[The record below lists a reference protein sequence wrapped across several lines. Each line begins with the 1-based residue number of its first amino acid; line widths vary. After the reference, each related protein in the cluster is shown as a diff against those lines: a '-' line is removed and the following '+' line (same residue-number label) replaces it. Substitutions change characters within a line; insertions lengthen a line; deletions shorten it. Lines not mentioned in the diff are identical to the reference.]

1 MGLEDA
7 ESDFNC
13 MKVGSSEGFVID
25 TIAFFLDKTI
35 L

>member
-13 MKVGSSEGFVID
+13 MKVDSSEGSVVD
-25 TIAFFLDKTI
+25 AASFF
-35 L
+35 

>member
-25 TIAFFLDKTI
+25 TITFFR
-35 L
+35 